1 MATVVEGTVGPA
13 AVSGQAHSIAEFIDR
28 WIYVFMAG
36 LFVATALTGF
46 IPTSLEKIAAVQ
58 AGQRPPF
65 PVVLHVHATLMATWL
80 LLLLTQTT
88 LMALRRPALHKR
100 LGMASMVVAPA
111 MVLTG
116 FILVPTM
123 FAFNWAMLDAAPP
136 GPPTAEIEVGRD
148 FFSSLVAAQIAA
160 GTMFA
165 VLLVLALRARRSDP
179 GFHKRMMILATVV
192 PLPAAID
199 RIAWLPTTYP
209 ESYVSP
215 FLYTTAWIAPMLVW
229 DLVRH
234 KRLHRAYKMWLAIFV
249 PANLLV
255 IYLWWTPGWMSFAQR
270 LMGVA

>member
-1 MATVVEGTVGPA
+1 MATIAHPPA
-13 AVSGQAHSIAEFIDR
+13 APASAGSIAAFIDR

-36 LFVATALTGF
+36 LFVTTALVGF

-58 AGQRPPF
+58 AGARPPF
-65 PVVLHVHATLMATWL
+65 PVVLHIHAVLMGTWL
-80 LLLLTQTT
+80 MLLLTQTT
-88 LMALRRPALHKR
+88 LMATGRPALHMR

-111 MVLTG
+111 MVVTG
-116 FILVPTM
+116 FVLVPTM
-123 FAFNWAMLDAAPP
+123 FAFNWVLLDFAPP
-136 GPPTAEIEVGRD
+136 GVPAGEIEVGRN

-160 GTMFA
+160 GTTFA
-165 VLLVLALRARRSDP
+165 VFVVLALRARRSDP

-234 KRLHRAYKMWLAIFV
+234 KRLHRAYKVWLAIFV

-255 IYLWWTPGWMSFAQR
+255 IYLWWTPGWMDFAQR